1 MQGLIGWWMVKSG
14 LVEDPDP
21 NAVPRVSQYRLA
33 THLGT
38 ALTIYVAMLW
48 TGLSLLLTPHAVCAA
63 ITFTETHYRMPKYNA
78 LH

>member
-1 MQGLIGWWMVKSG
+1 MFVPQGVIGWWMVKSG

-38 ALTIYVAMLW
+38 ALAIYTAMLW
-48 TGLSLLLTPHAVCAA
+48 TGLSLLLTPQAVC
-63 ITFTETHYRMPKYNA
+63 
-78 LH
+78 